1 MFVTLAS
8 AAAEGNNA
16 RFIGSRHAHRRRQ
29 CLLRARSELLDEP
42 SLLLHHL
49 VINQLEGLG

>member
-1 MFVTLAS
+1 MP
-8 AAAEGNNA
+8 
-16 RFIGSRHAHRRRQ
+16 GSSEADM
-29 CLLRARSELLDEP
+29 LIVAVNVWSELLDEP